1 MFLVNKPIEY
11 SDSRYTR
18 VFKFVEARKIEVL
31 DLIDEMFER
40 VEVSDELARN
50 MGLEFVDEVRDYVK
64 FEFRDGEVG
73 RALDYFESTWE
84 HLVEDVE
91 TYVREKRK
99 VEVEGIRSVRRLVE
113 IDGRSVYVVMVAG
126 MSYSNTIHYRETELS
141 DREFLM
147 ALPEL
152 RRLVARVSDR
162 NLELGE
168 FSRVRMPLD
177 EEEYM
182 VEILLDV
189 KIYYVDHFGNIRI
202 VELV

>member
-1 MFLVNKPIEY
+1 MFLVNKLVEY

-18 VFKFVEARKIEVL
+18 VFKFVDNRKIEVL

-50 MGLEFVDEVRDYVK
+50 MGLEFADEVRDYVK
-64 FEFRDGEVG
+64 FEFRDGDEDQ
-73 RALDYFESTWE
+73 ALDYFESTCE

-99 VEVEGIRSVRRLVE
+99 VEAEGIRSVRRLDE
-113 IDGRSVYVVMVAG
+113 LDGRSVYVVMVAG

-141 DREFLM
+141 GREFLM

-152 RRLVARVSDR
+152 RRLVDRGEDR
-162 NLELGE
+162 NLDLDE

-177 EEEYM
+177 EEGYL
-182 VEILLDV
+182 VERLLDV
-189 KIYYVDHFGNIRI
+189 KIYYVDHFGNIRN